1 MISQTPHTNRCISK
15 HANRLKIRSIPIDKV
30 QHTMQADLTGTVQAL
45 YQFPIKGAAG
55 NLLMQSVITEVGL
68 QYDRQWLFVDE
79 MGRFMTQRQIPHLVW
94 VNAQPSSAGLLL
106 NAPNQTALFVPWA
119 QPDGHNTVSI
129 QIWHDVVTAIDCGD
143 TAAQWIT
150 QFLEI
155 PGKSFRLVQAHAG
168 SARLADLTNTTLAP
182 APNLFSDGYGVNI
195 LSESS
200 ILTLNDRLNQGGFE
214 PIDALRFR
222 PNIVIAGLEPHE
234 EDFIQRL
241 TVHSASGPIVIDMV
255 KPCTRCAVPN
265 IDPFTA
271 ISSPEVNDTLAVY
284 RQLASMNHAI
294 CFAMN
299 AVITQG
305 VGAVIHVGDRFE
317 AQLGFG

>member
-1 MISQTPHTNRCISK
+1 
-15 HANRLKIRSIPIDKV
+15 
-30 QHTMQADLTGTVQAL
+30 MQADVAGTVKAL
-45 YQFPIKGAAG
+45 YQFPIKGGAG
-55 NLLMQSVITEVGL
+55 NSLMQSAITEVGL

-79 MGRFMTQRQIPHLVW
+79 TGRFMTQRQIPHLVW
-94 VNAQPSSAGLLL
+94 VNAQASPAGLLL
-106 NAPNQTALFVPWA
+106 NAPNQTALIVPWA
-119 QPDGHNTVSI
+119 QPDDHNTVSV

-143 TAAQWIT
+143 SAAQWIT

-155 PGKSFRLVQAHAG
+155 PSKSFRLVQAHAA
-168 SARLADLTNTTLAP
+168 SARCADLTNTTLAP
-182 APNLFSDGYGVNI
+182 TPNLFSDAYGVNI

-200 ILTLNDRLNQGGFE
+200 IQTLNDRLNQGGFE

-222 PNIVIAGLEPHE
+222 PNIILTGLEPHE

-241 TVHSASGPIVIDMV
+241 TVYSASGPVMIDMV

-271 ISSPEVNDTLAVY
+271 ISSPEVNDTLAAY
-284 RQLASMNHAI
+284 RRLASMNGAI

-299 AVITQG
+299 AVISQG
-305 VGAVIHVGDRFE
+305 VGAVIRVGDRFE
-317 AQLGFG
+317 AEIRFK

>member
-1 MISQTPHTNRCISK
+1 MQVDL
-15 HANRLKIRSIPIDKV
+15 AGKV
-30 QHTMQADLTGTVQAL
+30 QSL
-45 YQFPIKGAAG
+45 YQFPIKGGAA
-55 NLLMQSVITEVGL
+55 NLVMQSVITEVGL
-68 QYDRQWLFVDE
+68 QYDRQWLFIDE
-79 MGRFMTQRQIPHLVW
+79 TGRFMTQRQIPHLVW
-94 VNAQPSSAGLLL
+94 VNAQASPAGLLL

-119 QPDGHNTVSI
+119 QPDDHNTVSI
-129 QIWHDVVTAIDCGD
+129 QIWHDVVTAIDCGES
-143 TAAQWIT
+143 AAKWINR
-150 QFLEI
+150 FLEI
-155 PGKSFRLVQAHAG
+155 PGKSFRLVQAHTA
-168 SARLADLTNTTLAP
+168 SLRRADLTNTTLAP

-200 ILTLNDRLNQGGFE
+200 ILMLNDRLNQGGFE

-222 PNIVIAGLEPHE
+222 PNIVLTGLEPHE

-284 RQLASMNHAI
+284 RRLPSMNNAI

-305 VGAVIHVGDRFE
+305 VGAVMCVGDRFE
-317 AQLGFG
+317 AQLGFS

>member
-1 MISQTPHTNRCISK
+1 
-15 HANRLKIRSIPIDKV
+15 
-30 QHTMQADLTGTVQAL
+30 MQADLAGTVKAL
-45 YQFPIKGAAG
+45 YQFPIKGGAS
-55 NLLMQSVITEVGL
+55 NVLMQSVITEVGL

-79 MGRFMTQRQIPHLVW
+79 TGRFITQRQIPHLVW
-94 VNAQPSSAGLLL
+94 VNAQANAAGLLL
-106 NAPNQTALFVPWA
+106 NAPNQAALFVPWA
-119 QPDGHNTVSI
+119 QSNGCNTVSI
-129 QIWHDVVTAIDCGD
+129 QIWHDVVTALDCGD
-143 TAAQWIT
+143 PAAQWIT

-155 PGKSFRLVQAHAG
+155 PGKSFRLVQAHAA
-168 SARLADLTNTTLAP
+168 SARQADLTNTALAP
-182 APNLFSDGYGVNI
+182 ASNLFSDGYGVNI

-200 ILTLNDRLNQGGFE
+200 ILMLNDRLNQGGFE
-214 PIDALRFR
+214 PVDALRFR
-222 PNIVIAGLEPHE
+222 PNIVLTGLEPHE
-234 EDFIQRL
+234 EDFIERL
-241 TVHSASGPIVIDMV
+241 TIHGTTGPIVIDMV

-284 RQLASMNHAI
+284 RRLASMNHAI

-305 VGAVIHVGDRFE
+305 VGADIRVGDRFE